1 MGVCNASDRTHGLE
15 RRLGRVVIVGMVGVA
30 ALILAGPSLGAV
42 TPHLVVTA
50 SPAAGGIQTLSISAS
65 TQKSDDQ
72 VGRIQ
77 LFVPTGFT
85 LNSPPAGTQVGRVT
99 ARVVLGDLNPA
110 AEKSSSGSVL
120 AISPTD
126 PAVAYEDTNCDPSQ
140 HLAAWI
146 ARLGTGKTVLSVP
159 IFVDATSDTAA
170 SFGPYVLVVCFR
182 PADLPAT
189 DPNRST
195 RRRRYRLVHAHA
207 DTIHRADDTR
217 RVSLAVTLDTVRS
230 SHQRTRSGRQRR
242 GPVDRPAPHRRH
254 HPQYHEDHHQ
264 AARDTARP
272 PDHLRP
278 SAPQRPTAGRRPC
291 QGSPR
296 PAPFEAC
303 RPRARTHRK
312 RRRLPPGRPSCK
324 RHSTSKPAPTSR
336 RTTSAQPAASHL
348 SRTSPASTL
357 RPAQAAWRRP
367 SRSSS
372 GRAAQQPCLAGA
384 GGDRAPPLHPRIR
397 SARCASSFSAARSS
411 SAAPLLRRR
420 SLAVTR

>member
-189 DPNRST
+189 DPNRSPGGAVIDSFT
-195 RRRRYRLVHAHA
+195 LTLTPFTAPTTPGEYLWR
-207 DTIHRADDTR
+207 
-217 RVSLAVTLDTVRS
+217 SLWTPFAAVTSALDPAGSVEAQSTVQLLTGGITLNTTKTTIRL
-230 SHQRTRSGRQRR
+230 RGTPLVLLIISGRVLLNGQPQADVLVRVR
-242 GPVDRPAPHRRH
+242 HGPLPSKLVALGRVRTGSDGVYLQVAVLQATQYVQASADLPANDLGSTGC
-254 HPQYHEDHHQ
+254 Q
-264 AARDTARP
+264 
-272 PDHLRP
+272 P
-278 SAPQRPTAGRRPC
+278 SFANI
-291 QGSPR
+291 
-296 PAPFEAC
+296 AC
-303 RPRARTHRK
+303 LDA
-312 RRRLPPGRPSCK
+312 
-324 RHSTSKPAPTSR
+324 
-336 RTTSAQPAASHL
+336 TTSAGRLATPI
-348 SRTSPASTL
+348 TL
-357 RPAQAAWRRP
+357 VKR
-367 SRSSS
+367 
-372 GRAAQQPCLAGA
+372 
-384 GGDRAPPLHPRIR
+384 
-397 SARCASSFSAARSS
+397 
-411 SAAPLLRRR
+411 
-420 SLAVTR
+420 